1 MLYLAIFARDGSAL
15 VYRAGT
21 LGADAVNFSVASST
35 LESGVAPDGSE
46 ESPGR
51 QAARSHQRSYAPS
64 SPPHRV
70 TGKVDSISG
79 SEDEE
84 IGFPILGVRR

>member
-15 VYRAGT
+15 VYRAST
-21 LGADAVNFSVASST
+21 LGADAVNFTVASST
-35 LESGVAPDGSE
+35 LESGEAPDGSE

-51 QAARSHQRSYAPS
+51 QAARSHERSHAP

>member
-21 LGADAVNFSVASST
+21 LGADAVNFTVASST

-51 QAARSHQRSYAPS
+51 QAARSHERSHAP

-84 IGFPILGVRR
+84 IGFPILGIRR